1 MQRPSRWPDG
11 RAPTPGASSIFSLTA
26 PSTTKT
32 STLSLHDAL
41 PICCQGSCRYGAT
54 GVEPEPSE
62 PEHRSAQDGH
72 REIVR
77 GHVFL
82 TIPPSLS
89 DDECADER
97 RHPRADVHH
106 CAASKIQRAEIS
118 HPPADSPD
126 PM

>member
-72 REIVR
+72 RRSEE
-77 GHVFL
+77 HTSELQSL
-82 TIPPSLS
+82 TNLVCHLLLEKKQTNKQAKPLT
-89 DDECADER
+89 
-97 RHPRADVHH
+97 
-106 CAASKIQRAEIS
+106 S
-118 HPPADSPD
+118 HPPIMHLLVRDELPLAGSA
-126 PM
+126 